1 MLKNANDKKLG
12 LILVL
17 LAAMFW
23 GYVGVPTKHLA
34 DLGFDNYTISFF
46 KTSIPAIFY
55 FIYSFRRDPSLFKV
69 DKKGILFF
77 IIYGI
82 VVIAGCFIAFNITI
96 NLLPLALATM
106 FLYTSQIWVVTI
118 SYFMFKEKFT
128 TQKAISML
136 LILIG
141 CFMMCEMHKLGSFN
155 LSTKGI
161 FWGLISGFT
170 FALQILLAKVSNEK
184 YHYNHNSL
192 LTYSFLFAAIFL
204 FPFMDIKNNID
215 IFKSSNNLFF
225 LFKNIFW
232 SVVGT
237 LIANTAYV
245 KSVQYIE
252 ASIASMVSSLEL
264 VIASVLGFIV
274 FNQALNLVQILGMA
288 LILVSIILLEMKK
301 SVLLKLFKKPD
312 KNSEITSETTYEN

>member
-1 MLKNANDKKLG
+1 
-12 LILVL
+12 
-17 LAAMFW
+17 
-23 GYVGVPTKHLA
+23 
-34 DLGFDNYTISFF
+34 
-46 KTSIPAIFY
+46 
-55 FIYSFRRDPSLFKV
+55 
-69 DKKGILFF
+69 
-77 IIYGI
+77 
-82 VVIAGCFIAFNITI
+82 
-96 NLLPLALATM
+96 
-106 FLYTSQIWVVTI
+106 
-118 SYFMFKEKFT
+118 
-128 TQKAISML
+128 
-136 LILIG
+136 
-141 CFMMCEMHKLGSFN
+141 MCEMHKLGSFN
-155 LSTKGI
+155 LSSKGI

-204 FPFMDIKNNID
+204 FPFMDMKNNIH

-232 SVVGT
+232 SVIGT

-245 KSVQYIE
+245 KSVEYIE

-274 FNQALNLVQILGMA
+274 FNQSLNLVQILGMA

-301 SVLLKLFKKPD
+301 SVLLKLFKRPHK
-312 KNSEITSETTYEN
+312 KLEVASETTYEN